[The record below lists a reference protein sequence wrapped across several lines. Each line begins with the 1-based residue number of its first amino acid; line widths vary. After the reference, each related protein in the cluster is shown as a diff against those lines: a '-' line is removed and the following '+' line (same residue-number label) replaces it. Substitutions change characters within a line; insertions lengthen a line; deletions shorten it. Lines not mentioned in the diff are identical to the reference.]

1 MTEQQILTDSAI
13 QQLDKMTQK
22 MANNTRVTLGNTVE
36 MIFIIK
42 NHNNI
47 TEVLNIWLI
56 NS

>member
-42 NHNNI
+42 NLDKSVKHIDN
-47 TEVLNIWLI
+47 
-56 NS
+56 

>member
-47 TEVLNIWLI
+47 TTEV
-56 NS
+56 